1 MKKPE
6 ATVTDFDLKTVH
18 GDHIEYVANISVNN
32 PYPVSLPICEITY
45 SLKSGGQQIAHGSMA
60 DPGSLKA
67 SAETLL
73 DVPLKVAHSIIVSLV
88 KDVGKDW
95 DIDYDLELGLVID
108 LPVFGSFTIPLGKK
122 GEVKLPS
129 LSDVF

>member
-6 ATVTDFDLKTVH
+6 ATVTDVDLKSVH
-18 GDHIEYVANISVNN
+18 GGHIEYVANIAVNN
-32 PYPVSLPICEITY
+32 PYPVPLPVCEITY
-45 SLKSGGQQIAHGSMA
+45 SLKSGGREIAHGSMP
-60 DPGSLKA
+60 DPGSIKA
-67 SAETLL
+67 SGETLL
-73 DVPLKVAHSIIVSLV
+73 DVPLNVAHSILASLV
-88 KDVGKDW
+88 RDVGKDW

-122 GEVKLPS
+122 GSVKLPS